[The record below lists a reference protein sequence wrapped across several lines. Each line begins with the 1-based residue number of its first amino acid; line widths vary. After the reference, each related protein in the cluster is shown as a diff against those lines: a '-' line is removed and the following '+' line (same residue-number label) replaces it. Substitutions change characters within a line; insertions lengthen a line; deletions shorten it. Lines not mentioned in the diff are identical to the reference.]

1 MDPWATFK
9 AKKGSESAGPV
20 LEQRML
26 WQPRRPHRVTTE
38 ARITALA
45 QRMENVDAPNDRTDK
60 RITQMDAKLDHTH
73 ITMDKRFGYV
83 MAAL

>member
-1 MDPWATFK
+1 MGNLQGKF
-9 AKKGSESAGPV
+9 KKGSESAGPV

-26 WQPRRPHRVTTE
+26 WQPRRPHCVTTE

-45 QRMENVDAPNDRTDK
+45 QRMENVDAPNDRVDK
-60 RITQMDAKLDHTH
+60 RITQMDTKLDHIH
-73 ITMDKRFGYV
+73 ITMDKRFGDV